1 MAHAGAS
8 LSELA
13 AARQRIEV
21 LGRALAESQAAL
33 TEARS
38 SYQSLYDVLM
48 HAQAPV
54 AMWRGDDFVF
64 TLANPHCCAVLPERT
79 FLGRPL
85 LDVLPEAKQQGF
97 WDLVDQVYRT
107 GKPFVGNEMPV
118 TFRHKETGREEQH
131 WLNIVYAPVRDGRG
145 EIVGVCHFGVE
156 ITDQV
161 RARQAAEARADELRR
176 SAELIAA
183 QQETIRVMSTPLLP
197 LADGVL
203 AMPLIGP
210 IDARRSEQI
219 MEGLLQG
226 VAREGAAIVILDVTG
241 VDTVDTQAANGLI
254 RAAHAVRLLGARVL
268 ITGIQPAMAHV
279 LVQLGVHLQGIA
291 TYGTLRSGIAAAM
304 SAR

>member
-1 MAHAGAS
+1 M
-8 LSELA
+8 
-13 AARQRIEV
+13 
-21 LGRALAESQAAL
+21 
-33 TEARS
+33 
-38 SYQSLYDVLM
+38 
-48 HAQAPV
+48 
-54 AMWRGDDFVF
+54 
-64 TLANPHCCAVLPERT
+64 TL
-79 FLGRPL
+79 
-85 LDVLPEAKQQGF
+85 
-97 WDLVDQVYRT
+97 
-107 GKPFVGNEMPV
+107 
-118 TFRHKETGREEQH
+118 RHKETGREEQH

-145 EIVGVCHFGVE
+145 EIAGVCHFGVE

-161 RARQAAEARADELRR
+161 RARQAAEVRADELRR

-226 VAREGAAIVILDVTG
+226 VAREGTTIVILDVTG
-241 VDTVDTQAANGLI
+241 VDTIDTQAANGLI

-279 LVQLGVHLQGIA
+279 LVQLGVDPQGIA
-291 TYGTLRSGIAAAM
+291 TYGALRSGIAAAM